1 MRRGSLLSNKK
12 TRIIVIIVIAVVVF
26 QLICAAGFLLL
37 NRHLDNVQQ
46 EALRSEVEEY
56 MMQDQE
62 FESQYGQVLSV
73 TFDEEYRKN
82 ETYEY
87 NLPCIVKTEDGNT
100 YYVWVFLDSNAWT
113 KITYKSISESNPD
126 DWEEFLPR

>member
-1 MRRGSLLSNKK
+1 MSNRKA
-12 TRIIVIIVIAVVVF
+12 RVIVIIVIAVGIF

-37 NRHLDNVQQ
+37 NRYLDNVQQ

-73 TFDEEYRKN
+73 TFDQAYRKN
-82 ETYEY
+82 ETYQY
-87 NLPCIVKTEDGNT
+87 NLPCIVKTEDGNI

-113 KITYKSISESNPD
+113 KITYKSISENKPD
-126 DWEEFLPR
+126 NWDEKLAEKRR